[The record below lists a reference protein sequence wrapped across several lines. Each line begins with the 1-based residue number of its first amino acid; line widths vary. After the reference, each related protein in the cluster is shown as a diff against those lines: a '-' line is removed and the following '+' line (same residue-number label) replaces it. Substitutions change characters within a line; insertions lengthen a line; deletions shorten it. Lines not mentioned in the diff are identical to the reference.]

1 MMAADGQW
9 RGFASLVDM
18 ALEQAGIGICVC
30 GPDGAVAFVNRGLLR
45 LVDKYEMNGPAPGKV
60 ADLADAFNDL
70 MAAAKNANAIIKKV
84 VTIPT
89 KSSAERHLSCIAG
102 MHGDGGDQRVV
113 IIASD
118 VTDFLMGNNDDKW
131 HTIIDSLEDG
141 YYECDI
147 EGNFLVINNAMC
159 RITEYDYGEMI
170 GMNYSACFVREDAE
184 EVFKRY
190 NEVFKTGKPTRI
202 INFTAVTKSGRK
214 KKIEGSIAIIKNGEG
229 RILGFRGIIRDITEK
244 NKIEMELLRARKIE
258 AIGILAGGIA
268 HDYNNV
274 LTAILGNISL
284 AKMEVKS
291 DNRSLLEVLNDAEVA
306 SMKAVELTRRL
317 STFARGGKP
326 ERLVIDYSESLT
338 TVVDSVLRNYSG
350 RHELRIQENLWR
362 VEVDE
367 FQIGQVI
374 TYILN
379 NAVESMAK
387 PGLIRVMAD
396 NAMVEKEASHHE
408 ISLQPGNYVRISVS
422 DEGSGI
428 PAESLHNI
436 FDPYYTTKEMA
447 SGLGLATS
455 YAIIKRHH
463 GYIDVESA
471 EGKGSTFFV
480 YLPVAH

>member
-1 MMAADGQW
+1 
-9 RGFASLVDM
+9 
-18 ALEQAGIGICVC
+18 
-30 GPDGAVAFVNRGLLR
+30 
-45 LVDKYEMNGPAPGKV
+45 
-60 ADLADAFNDL
+60 
-70 MAAAKNANAIIKKV
+70 
-84 VTIPT
+84 
-89 KSSAERHLSCIAG
+89 
-102 MHGDGGDQRVV
+102 
-113 IIASD
+113 
-118 VTDFLMGNNDDKW
+118 
-131 HTIIDSLEDG
+131 
-141 YYECDI
+141 
-147 EGNFLVINNAMC
+147 
-159 RITEYDYGEMI
+159 MI
-170 GMNYSACFVREDAE
+170 GMNYSKCFIREDAE

-202 INFTAVTKSGRK
+202 INFTAITKSGRK
-214 KKIEGSIAIIKNGEG
+214 RKIEGSIAIIKNGEG
-229 RILGFRGIIRDITEK
+229 RISGFRGIIRDITEK
-244 NKIEMELLRARKIE
+244 NKIEMELLRARKME

-284 AKMEVKS
+284 AKMEVKPE
-291 DNRSLLEVLNDAEVA
+291 NRSLIEVLNDAEIA
-306 SMKAVELTRRL
+306 SMKAVDLTRRL

-326 ERLVIDYSESLT
+326 ERQVIDYSESLA
-338 TVVDSVLRNYSG
+338 TVVDSVLRNYG
-350 RHELRIQENLWR
+350 GPHTLAIQESLWR

-379 NAVESMAK
+379 NAIESMPR
-387 PGLIRVMAD
+387 PGMIRINAD
-396 NAMVEKEASHHE
+396 NARVEKEASHHE

-422 DEGSGI
+422 DEGPGI